1 MSPFLKDVAR
11 DQASEVWPEVAGP
24 FLEPELD
31 TFELEVP
38 TLSHAHDLDSDSE
51 DIPSQVASVEIRG
64 RCIPHQHGMWRS
76 EIRKRSYSLGNIP
89 DNIFSNSIRRAR
101 SADSIQDRVEK
112 FSILYLSWDLKKAL
126 ERRFPHLFPPD
137 PLRWQ
142 PRFRTLAPPSVPG
155 LCHLI
160 GDFTAAKNRILI
172 TKTHCLYP
180 EVSNLI
186 PFPSCLIGFRL
197 VVDSCHPKSRV
208 KHLNLFLNLAE
219 KGTWDWQATIKA
231 IFPLDGKIHE
241 TAERTRIERR
251 REKSMGLRLGVG
263 EYGAASINRV
273 QSDTQE
279 IYTVPHVSTS
289 GVETAWLTLTMTED
303 KALKSG
309 VAPSIYFAALLELH
323 TPTKAFEATLEV
335 RTQSREELPFKWW
348 ASPKKWVIKY
358 DGKTE
363 FGHLDLS
370 T

>member
-219 KGTWDWQATIKA
+219 KGTWDWQATIKLTH
-231 IFPLDGKIHE
+231 PLSSFHCSSGFSLCIQRQFFRLMVKFMRLLREPELNGGGK
-241 TAERTRIERR
+241 
-251 REKSMGLRLGVG
+251 
-263 EYGAASINRV
+263 NRWGFV
-273 QSDTQE
+273 WE
-279 IYTVPHVSTS
+279 
-289 GVETAWLTLTMTED
+289 
-303 KALKSG
+303 
-309 VAPSIYFAALLELH
+309 
-323 TPTKAFEATLEV
+323 
-335 RTQSREELPFKWW
+335 
-348 ASPKKWVIKY
+348 
-358 DGKTE
+358 
-363 FGHLDLS
+363 
-370 T
+370 

>member
-11 DQASEVWPEVAGP
+11 DQASEVLPEVVDPMGVAGSEACTHALESDQTSAEGP
-24 FLEPELD
+24 FVEPELE

-38 TLSHAHDLDSDSE
+38 TLYHGKPPHDLDSDSE

-142 PRFRTLAPPSVPG
+142 PRFR
-155 LCHLI
+155 
-160 GDFTAAKNRILI
+160 
-172 TKTHCLYP
+172 
-180 EVSNLI
+180 
-186 PFPSCLIGFRL
+186 FRL

-348 ASPKKWVIKY
+348 ASPK
-358 DGKTE
+358 
-363 FGHLDLS
+363 
-370 T
+370 

>member
-11 DQASEVWPEVAGP
+11 DQASEVLPEVVDPMGVAGSEACTHALESDQTSAEGP
-24 FLEPELD
+24 FVEPELE

-38 TLSHAHDLDSDSE
+38 TLYHGKPPHNSDSE

-64 RCIPHQHGMWRS
+64 RYIPHQHGMWRS

-112 FSILYLSWDLKKAL
+112 FSILYLSWDLREAL
-126 ERRFPHLFPPD
+126 EQRFPHLFPPD

-142 PRFRTLAPPSVPG
+142 PRFSRVVPPSVPG

-160 GDFTAAKNRILI
+160 GDFTAAKN
-172 TKTHCLYP
+172 
-180 EVSNLI
+180 
-186 PFPSCLIGFRL
+186 
-197 VVDSCHPKSRV
+197 RV